1 MQPTPSDS
9 IIDPN
14 MDLET
19 RPAAG
24 STITPYVEGDIQEL
38 SEKWNE
44 IQNPN
49 ILAPPSRIHNHFEA
63 MGMALFHMGSTVL
76 DYDLII
82 TGIPLRDFGE
92 SPKQLTERYLWA
104 EASARSAQAFLYRA
118 TQLGYQDE
126 EYQLGPEVKKYCR
139 QAKTWLTQKRQ
150 EAAIKM
156 GIDPPPMV
164 DEDVLTDQLDYD
176 HNTLKK
182 AGYTNY
188 NIDDVIQ

>member
-9 IIDPN
+9 IIDPT

-24 STITPYVEGDIQEL
+24 STITPHTEGNIQEL
-38 SEKWNE
+38 SEKWNR
-44 IQNPN
+44 IQTPS
-49 ILAPPSRIHNHFEA
+49 IIDSPSRIHNHFEA
-63 MGMALFHMGSTVL
+63 MGIALFHMGSAVL
-76 DYDLII
+76 DYKLVATGVPLIN
-82 TGIPLRDFGE
+82 FGE
-92 SPKQLTERYLWA
+92 TPEQLTERYLWA

-126 EYQLGPEVKKYCR
+126 EYRLGPEVKKYCR

-164 DEDVLTDQLDYD
+164 DEDVLTDQLDY
-176 HNTLKK
+176 
-182 AGYTNY
+182 GYSP
-188 NIDDVIQ
+188 DDEAP